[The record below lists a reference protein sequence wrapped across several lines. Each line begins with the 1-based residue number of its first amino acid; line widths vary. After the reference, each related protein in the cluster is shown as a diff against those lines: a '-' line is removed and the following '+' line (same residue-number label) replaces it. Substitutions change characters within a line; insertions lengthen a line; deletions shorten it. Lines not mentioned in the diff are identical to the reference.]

1 MVTVD
6 WLVDPVDTVTADGLS
21 VTANPPYNDPESVIV
36 PAKPARLFRPIT
48 AVPVEP
54 GDMANLVTLVLSR
67 KSGPVAEILNPSP
80 LCRRA
85 AVPTSASGVNPSREE
100 VAKVRGNAEVQTCVR
115 GVRGGWGM

>member
-6 WLVDPVDTVTADGLS
+6 WLVDPLESVIADGLS

-54 GDMANLVTLVLSR
+54 GDMANLVALVLSR
-67 KSGPVAEILNPSP
+67 RSGPVAAIWTVAVC
-80 LCRRA
+80 LCVSL
-85 AVPTSASGVNPSREE
+85 VPGTVAEE
-100 VAKVRGNAEVQTCVR
+100 STGSV
-115 GVRGGWGM
+115 M